1 MQSIETYGTFE
12 QAISKADPQ
21 AQELA
26 RELREMIVAI
36 MPEVVEVSWPKLRI
50 ASYGVGPRK
59 NTEHFCYISA
69 QKHDINLGFYYGAEL
84 PDPQDLLNGTGKRL
98 RHVKLHDIGALKN
111 PALKSLL
118 KFATRHRMPLR

>member
-50 ASYGVGPRK
+50 ASYGVGPKK

-118 KFATRHRMPLR
+118 KFATRHRMPPR

>member
-12 QAISKADPQ
+12 QAIAKADPA
-21 AQELA
+21 AQDLA
-26 RELREMIVAI
+26 RKLRKMIIAV

-50 ASYGVGPRK
+50 ASYGVGPKK

-84 PDPQDLLNGTGKRL
+84 PDPDELLQGTGKRL
-98 RHVKLHDIGALKN
+98 RHVKLREAADLKN
-111 PALKSLL
+111 PALKRLL
-118 KFATRHRMPLR
+118 KLATRHRMPG